1 MLIPCLEVA
10 TSGLFFIF
18 HHESKTY
25 TIRVLKALGEHQT
38 DGSTPV
44 DLVIAVQRNG
54 KKLADK
60 TVLPMAKVFWEELK
74 KISPKSIERAVN
86 MRASDL

>member
-10 TSGLFFIF
+10 TGGLFFIF

-25 TIRVLKALGEHQT
+25 TVWILKAWGENQT
-38 DGSTPV
+38 DGATPV

-54 KKLADK
+54 KKLANK

-74 KISPKSIERAVN
+74 KINGKSIEQAIN